1 MENKLPFYMAYPVP
15 LLYNDDRNARRDYDY
30 MKSIYPDTAK
40 RVLPYMEEECD
51 RMEYDGSMMYDEYPD
66 RLQLRLMCRRIYDK
80 AKKEE
85 ENPGAWLMWNIER
98 YVKKYIDLQ
107 EGIWKKTSTSPSCML
122 YCAVINECFQM
133 KKSEHNIQEGTSWQ
147 IITLFLSECRQSGK
161 VQLVW

>member
-40 RVLPYMEEECD
+40 RVRPYMEEECD

-80 AKKEE
+80 AEKEE
-85 ENPGAWLMWNIER
+85 ENPGGWLMDLIEVMTYQELCR
-98 YVKKYIDLQ
+98 RRVEHREIRKKIY
-107 EGIWKKTSTSPSCML
+107 
-122 YCAVINECFQM
+122 
-133 KKSEHNIQEGTSWQ
+133 
-147 IITLFLSECRQSGK
+147 
-161 VQLVW
+161 

>member
-80 AKKEE
+80 A
-85 ENPGAWLMWNIER
+85 GAWLMDLIEVMTYQELCR
-98 YVKKYIDLQ
+98 RRVEHREIRKKIY
-107 EGIWKKTSTSPSCML
+107 
-122 YCAVINECFQM
+122 
-133 KKSEHNIQEGTSWQ
+133 
-147 IITLFLSECRQSGK
+147 
-161 VQLVW
+161 

>member
-80 AKKEE
+80 AEK
-85 ENPGAWLMWNIER
+85 
-98 YVKKYIDLQ
+98 
-107 EGIWKKTSTSPSCML
+107 
-122 YCAVINECFQM
+122 
-133 KKSEHNIQEGTSWQ
+133 
-147 IITLFLSECRQSGK
+147 
-161 VQLVW
+161 

>member
-1 MENKLPFYMAYPVP
+1 MAYPVP

-80 AKKEE
+80 AEKEE
-85 ENPGAWLMWNIER
+85 ENPGAWLM
-98 YVKKYIDLQ
+98 DLRIPFRSAGQ
-107 EGIWKKTSTSPSCML
+107 
-122 YCAVINECFQM
+122 
-133 KKSEHNIQEGTSWQ
+133 HNLRREYRSAQSDKGLRPARHQ
-147 IITLFLSECRQSGK
+147 NRCGLRNTLLLLSEILGNRKRYACSNNRRSFPDSLRNDFGGRRAQCG
-161 VQLVW
+161 

>member
-66 RLQLRLMCRRIYDK
+66 RLQLMLLCRRIYNRAKEDETKKDK
-80 AKKEE
+80 AKEDEKTGKWLQDLIQVMTYQELCQRRR
-85 ENPGAWLMWNIER
+85 ENRSMR
-98 YVKKYIDLQ
+98 RKY
-107 EGIWKKTSTSPSCML
+107 
-122 YCAVINECFQM
+122 Y
-133 KKSEHNIQEGTSWQ
+133 
-147 IITLFLSECRQSGK
+147 
-161 VQLVW
+161 

>member
-66 RLQLRLMCRRIYDK
+66 RLSLFRIADTISTILEQEAEKVSKDLIHVLVCNEIYKRRHGGRRGMI
-80 AKKEE
+80 A
-85 ENPGAWLMWNIER
+85 
-98 YVKKYIDLQ
+98 
-107 EGIWKKTSTSPSCML
+107 
-122 YCAVINECFQM
+122 
-133 KKSEHNIQEGTSWQ
+133 
-147 IITLFLSECRQSGK
+147 FL
-161 VQLVW
+161 

>member
-66 RLQLRLMCRRIYDK
+66 RLQLRLMCRRI
-80 AKKEE
+80 
-85 ENPGAWLMWNIER
+85 
-98 YVKKYIDLQ
+98 
-107 EGIWKKTSTSPSCML
+107 
-122 YCAVINECFQM
+122 
-133 KKSEHNIQEGTSWQ
+133 
-147 IITLFLSECRQSGK
+147 
-161 VQLVW
+161 

>member
-80 AKKEE
+80 AEKEE
-85 ENPGAWLMWNIER
+85 ENRVLAYGSDRGYDISGT
-98 YVKKYIDLQ
+98 LQ
-107 EGIWKKTSTSPSCML
+107 ETC
-122 YCAVINECFQM
+122 
-133 KKSEHNIQEGTSWQ
+133 GT
-147 IITLFLSECRQSGK
+147 
-161 VQLVW
+161 

>member
-51 RMEYDGSMMYDEYPD
+51 RMEYDGSMMYDESPD

-80 AKKEE
+80 AEKEV
-85 ENPGAWLMWNIER
+85 ENPGAWLMDLIEVMTYQELCR
-98 YVKKYIDLQ
+98 RRVEHREIRKKIY
-107 EGIWKKTSTSPSCML
+107 
-122 YCAVINECFQM
+122 
-133 KKSEHNIQEGTSWQ
+133 
-147 IITLFLSECRQSGK
+147 
-161 VQLVW
+161 

>member
-80 AKKEE
+80 AEKEE
-85 ENPGAWLMWNIER
+85 ENPGAGLMDLIEVMTYQELCR
-98 YVKKYIDLQ
+98 RRVEHREIRKKIY
-107 EGIWKKTSTSPSCML
+107 
-122 YCAVINECFQM
+122 
-133 KKSEHNIQEGTSWQ
+133 
-147 IITLFLSECRQSGK
+147 
-161 VQLVW
+161 

>member
-80 AKKEE
+80 ADLIEVMTYQELCRRRVEHREIRKK
-85 ENPGAWLMWNIER
+85 I
-98 YVKKYIDLQ
+98 Y
-107 EGIWKKTSTSPSCML
+107 
-122 YCAVINECFQM
+122 
-133 KKSEHNIQEGTSWQ
+133 
-147 IITLFLSECRQSGK
+147 
-161 VQLVW
+161 